1 MTQVAGY
8 DATFTTTI
16 TSPIGYVLTSA
27 QPPSSSADDH
37 HRYVFFFPPAHT
49 CVGVLPLGVM
59 GCPSSAMLRH
69 DATNSD
75 GPAGGV
81 MLGILV
87 PVLAGL
93 APIFQTATLTLVCLQ
108 LGLPKNFNLLYM
120 PDLDGEGTPQ
130 GLKYP
135 PGIVRAQGTVRA
147 WGTSSRSGSRRSG

>member
-1 MTQVAGY
+1 
-8 DATFTTTI
+8 
-16 TSPIGYVLTSA
+16 
-27 QPPSSSADDH
+27 
-37 HRYVFFFPPAHT
+37 
-49 CVGVLPLGVM
+49 
-59 GCPSSAMLRH
+59 MLRH

-130 GLKYP
+130 GLKAFSIGKERSRLKMVSIKRGRDPHRIATPTRYRDDALLP
-135 PGIVRAQGTVRA
+135 
-147 WGTSSRSGSRRSG
+147 SSS